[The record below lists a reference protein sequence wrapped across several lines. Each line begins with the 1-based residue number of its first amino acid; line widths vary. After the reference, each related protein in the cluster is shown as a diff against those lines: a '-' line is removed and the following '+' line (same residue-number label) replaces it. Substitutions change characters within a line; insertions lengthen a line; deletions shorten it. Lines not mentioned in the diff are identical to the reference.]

1 MGGKFLNILEKWAIT
16 PEQLT
21 VLLNENPSLRGIL
34 SGYVAELKLKEIV
47 ASIPDVSYSVKFDD
61 HDRKKKGDLYI
72 IYRGKAFSLESKSLQ
87 SGLVKWDDKN
97 QRWQGKTQVDGSD
110 KRMIQMPDGIT
121 LHTTL
126 LLRGEFDILAVNCY
140 AFAEQWRFAFARNS
154 DLPHS
159 NYRGYTEE
167 QRKWLIASLI
177 PVTWPPEPPFYADLK
192 TVLDSIIGES

>member
-1 MGGKFLNILEKWAIT
+1 MNILEKWDIT

-21 VLLNENPSLRGIL
+21 LLLDENPSLRGIL
-34 SGYVAELKLKEIV
+34 LGYVAELKLKEVV
-47 ASIPDVSYSVKFDD
+47 ASIPGVSYSIKFDD

-72 IYRGKAFSLESKSLQ
+72 IYGGKAFSLESKSLQ
-87 SGLVKWDDKN
+87 SGMVKWDDKN

-110 KRMIQMPDGIT
+110 KRIIQMPDGTT

-140 AFAEQWRFAFARNS
+140 AFAGEWRFAFARNS

-159 NYRGYTEE
+159 SYRGYTEE

-192 TVLDSIIGES
+192 TVLDSMLGEG